1 LIRVT
6 VLDAAGE
13 QIKGVWVYDFY
24 SGQYRVTG
32 HKGDD
37 PYWGPGEAEFSG
49 LTGGRV
55 CIATGDGGPCD
66 SEYTRDL
73 PCHDP
78 PPVEDLWEAGYCD
91 CCEVGI
97 TQEDC
102 QQRLE
107 AGSCLGAGH
116 YMWRVEFRRSR

>member
-1 LIRVT
+1 MIRVT
-6 VLDAAGE
+6 VLNAAGE
-13 QIKGVWVYDFY
+13 QISGVWIYDFY
-24 SGQYRVTG
+24 LGQYRVTG

-37 PYWGPGEAEFSG
+37 PYWGPGEAEFAG
-49 LTGGRV
+49 LAGGRL

-91 CCEVGI
+91 CCEAGI

-102 QQRLE
+102 QQRLD
-107 AGSCLGAGH
+107 AGSCLGAGN